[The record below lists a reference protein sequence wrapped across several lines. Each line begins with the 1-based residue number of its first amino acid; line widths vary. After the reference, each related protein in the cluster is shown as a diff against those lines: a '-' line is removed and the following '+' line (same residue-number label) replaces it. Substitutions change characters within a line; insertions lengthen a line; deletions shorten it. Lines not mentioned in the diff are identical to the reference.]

1 MLVTSAEVGMQK
13 GSKHS
18 SEAREMMK
26 SRAQQREAPVVRYK
40 RRVEELEAWC
50 LKYPSQVRSLEAAAD
65 KGAQWA
71 RDLLTILRPTT

>member
-1 MLVTSAEVGMQK
+1 MQK

-50 LKYPSQVRSLEAAAD
+50 LQYPTALRAIEGSAN
-65 KGAQWA
+65 KGADWA
-71 RDLLTILRPTT
+71 RELLRLLRPTT